1 LSPDDDDARTPT
13 TEELLR
19 PRLLKGTT
27 TVRLGCSNCIIRAA
41 CRRDD
46 DDDDDDV
53 EHAKLIAKRED
64 EDEDDINER
73 DVTVAIVIILPFFLA
88 S

>member
-1 LSPDDDDARTPT
+1 LSLDDDDARTPT

-41 CRRDD
+41 CRP
-46 DDDDDDV
+46 DDDV

-64 EDEDDINER
+64 EGEDDINER
-73 DVTVAIVIILPFFLA
+73 DVTVAIVKILPFFLA